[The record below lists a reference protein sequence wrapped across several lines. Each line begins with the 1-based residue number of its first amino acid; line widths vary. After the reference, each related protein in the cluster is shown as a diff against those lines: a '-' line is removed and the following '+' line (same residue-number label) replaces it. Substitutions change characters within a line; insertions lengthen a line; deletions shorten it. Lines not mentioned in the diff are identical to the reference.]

1 MQREKSLNRQR
12 NMTFSNTLEEIAIK
26 LIAHFPVSTMRQKT
40 VDYYLYC
47 YRISY
52 Y

>member
-1 MQREKSLNRQR
+1 MQREKSLNRQINR
-12 NMTFSNTLEEIAIK
+12 AFSNALEEIAIK
-26 LIAHFPVSTMRQKT
+26 LIAHFPISTMRQKT

-47 YRISY
+47 YRIRY